1 MEAHGEEFKLTPL
14 FKISALRMFTTGKA
28 KQYLDV
34 WEADHDP
41 TNAKKTY
48 EELLNKVK
56 DDARRRNLDTT
67 AKERMQQ

>member
-1 MEAHGEEFKLTPL
+1 M
-14 FKISALRMFTTGKA
+14 
-28 KQYLDV
+28 

-56 DDARRRNLDTT
+56 HYARRRTLDAN
-67 AKERMQQ
+67 AKERM